1 MEWAELVAGLQITLY
16 GMGGTFLFA
25 GFMYGVMVLLGKYVK
40 DKE

>member
-1 MEWAELVAGLQITLY
+1 MELVELMAGLEIMLY

-25 GFMYGVMVLLGKYVK
+25 AFMYGVMVLLGKYVK